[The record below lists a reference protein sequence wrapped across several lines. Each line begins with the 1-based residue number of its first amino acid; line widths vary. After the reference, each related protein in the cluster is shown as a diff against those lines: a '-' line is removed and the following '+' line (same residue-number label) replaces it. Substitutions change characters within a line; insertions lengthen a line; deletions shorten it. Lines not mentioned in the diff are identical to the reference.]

1 MSGRVVKI
9 ALLGASGRMGRSI
22 LANAREDTAVEIV
35 AAVVSPGSDSR
46 GIDAGTLAGGAPL
59 GVKCTSDLAAALATA
74 SVAIDVTQADQVA
87 NNAAACA
94 AANVP
99 LLVCTTGLSATTEQ
113 SLIAISRKV
122 AVLVAPNT
130 SIGVAVVRSLVRRA
144 AQLLP
149 DSFDIEIVEAHH
161 KHKLDAPSG
170 TAKALGEAAAAGRGV
185 KLADVQ
191 VFDRAAQSARRA
203 GEIGMASVRGGDIV
217 GTHTVW
223 FAGQGE
229 LVTISHQ
236 ASDRGIFAR
245 GALRA
250 AAWLAGRDP
259 GQYSIDDVIG
269 L

>member
-1 MSGRVVKI
+1 M
-9 ALLGASGRMGRSI
+9 
-22 LANAREDTAVEIV
+22 
-35 AAVVSPGSDSR
+35 
-46 GIDAGTLAGGAPL
+46 
-59 GVKCTSDLAAALATA
+59 
-74 SVAIDVTQADQVA
+74 
-87 NNAAACA
+87 
-94 AANVP
+94 
-99 LLVCTTGLSATTEQ
+99 
-113 SLIAISRKV
+113 
-122 AVLVAPNT
+122 
-130 SIGVAVVRSLVRRA
+130 RRA